1 MDYILKDD
9 ILTITNNK
17 NGYKRVLTLRKGQ
30 IRAIN
35 HIENHF
41 MENFLL
47 VAPTAWGKT
56 VIAIVYIIK
65 MYNDGLKSVYTSPL
79 KALTTEIVS
88 KLTELGLIVLE
99 DTGDFRKDPLRDYEK
114 CDVLSTTYERL
125 GSVIINQKNHSV
137 FDDFGLVIV
146 DEVHTVHSD
155 SRGVDLESLIVK
167 IKQHTSMAVM
177 GMSATIKNYGQV
189 ADFLEGE
196 YIYVPVSE
204 RPVKQNIKIMYY
216 SSENHYASISERNS
230 MLRPILND
238 LIRRD
243 KQALIFCSSRDRCE
257 QLARSFSGLK
267 QRDPTE
273 LAKRS
278 NYTWHHAGVEVYQ
291 KKEIEQMFLEEK
303 VRFIFCTPTLAM
315 GVNLPAYS
323 AVIYD
328 AYRYSGLLSDD
339 VMIEGLEVEQMYGR
353 AGRPQYGEKECEI
366 YIFPRSRD
374 EPYILQENY
383 IKSKMLK
390 KLKYVFNEWITSGI
404 SFSAE
409 ILDSLKKTLLSKQHE
424 FNEIKK
430 EGTIAL
436 RFLLTNG
443 FINRNENK
451 EFIPSFLGRMTA
463 LFRIRPE
470 TALHFKK
477 IEYEYNK
484 RDFSDLELVANLLN
498 TDEFLDLIRV
508 AERDTQLIDLCS
520 RIFMEQGISY
530 DLYDKKI
537 LKAIPM
543 IFTDYFNKKFNVR
556 IVLYRTDANTLAK
569 IMKRLLSSAEV
580 IIYDKTLKKRIS
592 YLKVMIQNKT
602 LDRDV
607 AILKSAKGLGDVR
620 LNRLFRANIKT
631 PEAFLGRADSELI
644 RIMKVSKKVLD
655 NIKIS
660 LKQAIKENIKITKK
674 E

>member
-1 MDYILKDD
+1 MDYVLKNGK
-9 ILTITNNK
+9 LTITNNI
-17 NGYKRVLTLRKGQ
+17 NGYKKELVLRKGQ

-35 HIENHF
+35 HIEDHF

-65 MYNDGLKSVYTSPL
+65 MYNNGLKVAYTSPL
-79 KALTTEIVS
+79 KALTAEIVS
-88 KLTELGLIVLE
+88 KLTELGLKVLE
-99 DTGDFRKDPLRDYEK
+99 DTGDFRKDPLKDYEK
-114 CDVLSTTYERL
+114 CDVLSSTYERL

-137 FDDFGLVIV
+137 FDDFGLVII

-167 IKQHTSMAVM
+167 IKQHTSMAIM
-177 GMSATIKNYGQV
+177 GMSATIKNYEQV

-196 YIYVPVSE
+196 YIYVPIEE
-204 RPVKQNIKIMYY
+204 RPVKQNIEITYY

-243 KQALIFCSSRDRCE
+243 KQALIFCSSRNRCE
-257 QLARSFSGLK
+257 ELSRSFSGMK
-267 QRDPTE
+267 QIDPIE

-278 NYTWHHAGVEVYQ
+278 NYTWHHAGVDVYQ
-291 KKEIEQMFLEEK
+291 KKEIEKMFLEEK
-303 VRFIFCTPTLAM
+303 VRFVFCTPTLAM

-323 AVIYD
+323 VVIYD
-328 AYRYSGLLSDD
+328 AYRYSGLLAND
-339 VMIEGLEVEQMYGR
+339 VRIEGLEIEQMYGR

-366 YIFPRSRD
+366 YIFVRSRD

-390 KLKYVFNEWITSGI
+390 ELKYVFNEWITSGI
-404 SFSAE
+404 SLSEE
-409 ILDSLKKTLLSKQHE
+409 ILESLKKTLLSKQHK

-443 FINRNENK
+443 FISRNENK

-508 AERDTQLIDLCS
+508 ADRDTQLIDLCS
-520 RIFMEQGISY
+520 RIFMEQGISH
-530 DLYDKKI
+530 DLYDEKI

-556 IVLYRTDANTLAK
+556 IVLYRTDANELTK
-569 IMKRLLSSAEV
+569 ILKRLLSSAEV
-580 IIYDKTLKKRIS
+580 IIYNKDLKKRIS
-592 YLKVMIQNKT
+592 YLKVMIQNRT

-607 AILKSAKGLGDVR
+607 AILKSAKGLGDIR
-620 LNRLFRANIKT
+620 LNRLFKVNIKT
-631 PEAFLGRADSELI
+631 PELFLRKSDAELM
-644 RIMKVSKKVLD
+644 RIMRVSKLVLN

-660 LKQAIKENIKITKK
+660 LKQSIKDNILLKK
-674 E
+674 EV